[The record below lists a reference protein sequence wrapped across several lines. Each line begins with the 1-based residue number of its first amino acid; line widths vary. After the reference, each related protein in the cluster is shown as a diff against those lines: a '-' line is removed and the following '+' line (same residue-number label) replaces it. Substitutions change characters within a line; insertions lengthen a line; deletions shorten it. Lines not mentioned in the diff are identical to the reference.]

1 MHDDDFI
8 STLLDAAA
16 SITRRLDRSL
26 GAIKGI
32 SFSEYQ
38 MLSALD
44 RAPSTSSTRV
54 DLANA
59 VGLTPSGVTRALRPL
74 EKLGFIET
82 VKDTRDARKS
92 LAKLTPAGME
102 LVSDARGV
110 VADTVD
116 PSTTMFEALA
126 VDEQDRLVGVLRA
139 LAGE

>member
-1 MHDDDFI
+1 MHDDDLI
-8 STLLDAAA
+8 PTLLDAAA

-44 RAPSTSSTRV
+44 REPSSSATRV

-59 VGLTPSGVTRALRPL
+59 VGLSPSGVTRALRPL

-82 VKDTRDARKS
+82 VKDARDARKS

-102 LVSDARGV
+102 LVSDAHGV
-110 VADTVD
+110 VADTVA
-116 PSTTMFEALA
+116 PSTMRAELDAH
-126 VDEQDRLVGVLRA
+126 ERDRLVGVLRT